1 MSSQLTVTSEQIN
14 SLPLLV
20 GIIEEMGIRE
30 IIDAEIKAHGHWQG
44 ASVGTIVT
52 IWLAH
57 MLMERDHRLVMVRDW
72 AAERAE
78 SINQL
83 LGIQLRDVDCS
94 DDRLANILSMLG
106 SALVQARLD
115 SACMQRWIRVYE
127 LPRQTMRL
135 DSTSVSVYHNSTAPE
150 SLMQFGYSKDQRPD
164 LKQFKVMMAT
174 LDPLGM
180 PVMCQ
185 TVAGNEADE
194 TLYIPAYDAAVAALG
209 TSALLIV
216 GDSKMAAL
224 AVRGHFVASGSYY
237 LSAYRPPSATKQIT
251 GWIDNA
257 LANAHKWQHI
267 EEYNAKTG
275 KPELKAAVMEWAR
288 QQQYLDAGSGE
299 TYSWSERVLM
309 VLSTAYQQA
318 LRTKREE
325 TLRRLTEAIE
335 KFRQQPKRGRK
346 RYGSEEDLHRAVTKL
361 IDEHRLTD
369 IVHFSLT
376 QTNAEH
382 WIVESVWLDLAAWQQ
397 MVARLGWQVY
407 VTNTT
412 TEHYEALALV
422 EAYNQ
427 QPIHER
433 GFARLKTRNLQIRPV
448 YLRDEER
455 ISGLLWLLCLAL
467 RVLTLT
473 EYRVRQALAQH
484 KEKLVGL
491 NPASRT
497 QATDKP
503 TTERIFKLFSNIT
516 LTTIIDQ
523 FGHSQRHVTPLSPL
537 QQQIILLL
545 RLPPDLYLRLA
556 ASNLTTHLRE

>member
-1 MSSQLTVTSEQIN
+1 MNSQLSVTSEQVN

-30 IIDAEIKAHGHWQG
+30 IIDAEIKPHGHWQG

-52 IWLAH
+52 IWLSH
-57 MLMERDHRLVMVRDW
+57 MLMERDHRIVMVRDW
-72 AAERAE
+72 AAERRE
-78 SINQL
+78 TINQL
-83 LGIQLRDVDCS
+83 LNIQLRETDCS

-106 SALVQARLD
+106 SGLVQARLD
-115 SACMQRWIRVYE
+115 SAYVQRWVRVYE
-127 LPRQTMRL
+127 LPRQLSRL
-135 DSTSVSVYHNSTAPE
+135 DSTSVSVYHDSSDPD
-150 SLMQFGYSKDQRPD
+150 SIMQFGYSKDQRPD

-185 TVAGNEADE
+185 VVAGNEADE
-194 TLYIPAYDAAVAALG
+194 TLYIPAYDAAVAAMG
-209 TSALLIV
+209 SSDLLIV

-224 AVRGHFVASGSYY
+224 AVRGHLVAGGSYY
-237 LSAYRPPSATKQIT
+237 LCAYRPPSATKQIN

-257 LANAHKWQHI
+257 LADSDHWQRI
-267 EEYNAKTG
+267 EEYNKQKG
-275 KPELKAAVMEWAR
+275 KAELKAAVLVWER
-288 QQQYLDAGSGE
+288 QQQYLDAGSEE
-299 TYSWSERVLM
+299 TYTWTERVLM
-309 VLSTAYQQA
+309 VFSTAYQQA

-325 TLRRLTEAIE
+325 TLRRLTEALE
-335 KFRQQPKRGRK
+335 KFRQPPKRGRK
-346 RYGSEEDLHRAVTKL
+346 RYRSAEDLHSAVTKL
-361 IDEHRLTD
+361 IDEHRLTG
-369 IVHFSLT
+369 IVHYSLT
-376 QTNAEH
+376 QSSDGH

-412 TEHYEALALV
+412 PQHYAAVALV

-455 ISGLLWLLCLAL
+455 IAGLLYLLCLAL

-473 EYRVRQALAQH
+473 EYRVRQALTQRN
-484 KEKLVGL
+484 EKLVGL

-503 TTERIFKLFSNIT
+503 TTERMFRIFSNIT
-516 LTTIIDQ
+516 LTSFSDQ
-523 FGHSQRHVTPLSPL
+523 SGHSQRHITPLTAL

-545 RLPPDLYLRLA
+545 RLPPDLYHRLA
-556 ASNLTTHLRE
+556 ASNLTLHLRE